1 MRIVARRGEEVPFG
15 SMTPIKPAADL
26 GDAGAEAPDLSM
38 HALTGTF
45 ADPAI
50 GWE

>member
-1 MRIVARRGEEVPFG
+1 
-15 SMTPIKPAADL
+15 MTPIKPAADL

-45 ADPAI
+45 ADPAH
-50 GWE
+50 ESALQPSP